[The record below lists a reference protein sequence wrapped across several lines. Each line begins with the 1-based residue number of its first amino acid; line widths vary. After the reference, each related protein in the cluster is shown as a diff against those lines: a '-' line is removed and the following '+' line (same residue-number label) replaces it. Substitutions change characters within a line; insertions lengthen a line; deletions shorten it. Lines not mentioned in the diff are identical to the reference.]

1 MKKWSFLF
9 ILCVLAFSC
18 AKVEQQD
25 AETIAVA
32 SSIETRSLIPAPGEG
47 EMVVVLPER
56 IIAGETKVSL
66 TMPAE
71 GGLSPEWE
79 YGDAI
84 SVTAGSETRALSF
97 KHLYDEK
104 TALVDKPSLSGS
116 RFTICYPSNYTSLS
130 QMEAVSYTGQVQ
142 EGNGDFSHI
151 KYYAVLDGVSDYE
164 NPCFESPWAASKGGK
179 FYQSSVLRFVID
191 APTDFGGLASLKIS
205 CPNAIFHTTNA
216 ASGTTKELSMNF
228 RNTQVQ
234 DGRLIAYMAV
244 SWQPITFPDGKSVTV
259 TLTDDEGFTYT
270 KTFIP
275 EKQTLYGGKVNDF
288 ALTAKDWKT
297 DKSDVSGAGTSASPY
312 LIRSATGIAQM
323 RSLMVSGKTVY
334 FKLTKDINMTG
345 VEWTPLNDAEPFD
358 KAISFDGDGHTL
370 SNFTCQGKS
379 YGSFVGILNGTMKNV
394 NFTSP
399 HITGGGA
406 QAIAAAWLGNING
419 KIVGNISNVNIT
431 SGQVDATGQYAGGLC
446 AKLGKGSISNCR
458 VDANVTASD
467 CFGGIGGFTYVDIS
481 ISGCTTSGNLTPT
494 GTNIYPCIGGILG
507 SGYGTVSITNCS
519 SSCNLTSTGTSTGGI
534 FGQTGYAAASGDT
547 PAQGVDLTIDKC
559 SFTGQVKATTYQ
571 GYYAGGIVAYAR
583 NVKSLKITRCFST
596 GNISACYRT
605 GGILGYSNNSEISGA
620 TVLIENCWA
629 SGTITSTSYKDTNN
643 NSKGGGQAG
652 GIAGDIQKNVIIRN
666 CYFAGMV
673 KGNYCSGGIV
683 GLANN
688 GVTSSASIV
697 TSATTSGG
705 FGDTVSGCIC
715 WAELITSQDNYKR
728 STEKGFSDGAI
739 VGFTNVYNTL
749 SNCWRKP
756 GLNFLWYS
764 STHGG
769 SEWNPTFNALTDQA
783 DASSS
788 KALTGFPQGKTAPNQ
803 SPYQYDYP
811 YNGKA
816 AASDKTLSQVAQG
829 LSWSSSVWDFS
840 GDSPLLK

>member
-1 MKKWSFLF
+1 MKKYL
-9 ILCVLAFSC
+9 ILGLSLALAAAC
-18 AKVEQQD
+18 AKSELP
-25 AETIAVA
+25 EESIVA
-32 SSIETRSLIPAPGEG
+32 GESTKLSLPEANSG
-47 EMVVVLPER
+47 EMYVVLPER
-56 IIAGETKVSL
+56 IIPGETKVSL
-66 TMPAE
+66 ERVAE
-71 GGLSPEWE
+71 GGLSPEWLQGDTLSLSNGSTRQTLTVKSVADGK
-79 YGDAI
+79 YG
-84 SVTAGSETRALSF
+84 
-97 KHLYDEK
+97 
-104 TALVDKPSLSGS
+104 LVDKPELSGS
-116 RFTICYPSNYTSLS
+116 RFTLCYPATYGSLS
-130 QMEAVSYTGQVQ
+130 EMEAVSFTGQKQ
-142 EGNGDFSHI
+142 TGNDSFAHI
-151 KYYAVLDGVSDYE
+151 PYYAILDGVSDYDT
-164 NPCFESPWAASKGGK
+164 PAFESAWAASKGGS
-179 FYQSSVLRFVID
+179 FHQSGCLRFVINT
-191 APTDFGGLASLKIS
+191 PVDFGVLTALKIT
-205 CPNAIFHTTNA
+205 CTDAIFHTTND
-216 ASGTTKELSMNF
+216 ASSKSKELSMTFENI
-228 RNTQVQ
+228 QAQ
-234 DGRLIAYMAV
+234 EGRIIAYMAV

-312 LIRSATGIAQM
+312 LIRSATGIAQV

-334 FKLTKDINMTG
+334 FKLTKDIDMTG

-431 SGQVDATGQYAGGLC
+431 SGQVDATGQFAGGLC

-481 ISGCTTSGNLTPT
+481 ITDCITSGNLTPT

-519 SSCNLTSTGTSTGGI
+519 SSCNLTSTGTSSGGI

-583 NVKSLKITRCFST
+583 NVKSLKITRCWST
-596 GNISACYRT
+596 GNVSACYRT
-605 GGILGYSNNSEISGA
+605 GGILGYSNNSDISGA

-652 GIAGDIQKNVIIRN
+652 GIAGDIQKNVTIRN
-666 CYFAGMV
+666 CYFAGTV

-705 FGDTVSGCIC
+705 FGDTLSGCIC
-715 WAELITSQDNYKR
+715 WADLVTCQDNYKR

-739 VGFTNVYNTL
+739 VGFTNIYNTL

-769 SEWNPTFNALTDQA
+769 SEWNPTFNALTEQA
-783 DASSS
+783 DAGTS

-803 SPYQYDYP
+803 SPYLYDYP

-829 LSWSSSVWDFS
+829 LGWSTSVWDFN
-840 GDSPLLK
+840 GDNPVLK